1 MENAYLYCTCEH
13 DSGGKNDETFNRLA
27 YQISLISFPFRM
39 SNLWL
44 NYKPTVKTGKKAKV
58 SYILQLPLLKSPVHL
73 SNTWIFLS
81 YPPYPLGLFS
91 SNSTLCSQFY
101 IHCSSECPSTLF
113 ISLRT

>member
-91 SNSTLCSQFY
+91 SIAPYAVNFTFTVLQNVPLLCSF
-101 IHCSSECPSTLF
+101 P
-113 ISLRT
+113 